1 MRNPFEKT
9 SDYFINLD
17 EKKVCYK
24 KFWKEVNPILQIMS
38 FQMKQLEVINN
49 KII

>member
-9 SDYFINLD
+9 SDYFI
-17 EKKVCYK
+17 KKVCDK
-24 KFWKEVNPILQIMS
+24 KKWKEVNPILQIMS
-38 FQMKQLEVINN
+38 FQMKKLEVINN

>member
-1 MRNPFEKT
+1 MRNPFEKA

-17 EKKVCYK
+17 EKKVCDK
-24 KFWKEVNPILQIMS
+24 KKWKEVNPILQIMS
-38 FQMKQLEVINN
+38 FQMKKLEVNNN

>member
-1 MRNPFEKT
+1 MRNPFEKA

-17 EKKVCYK
+17 EKKVCDK
-24 KFWKEVNPILQIMS
+24 KKWKEVNPILQIMS
-38 FQMKQLEVINN
+38 SQMKKLTAIKI